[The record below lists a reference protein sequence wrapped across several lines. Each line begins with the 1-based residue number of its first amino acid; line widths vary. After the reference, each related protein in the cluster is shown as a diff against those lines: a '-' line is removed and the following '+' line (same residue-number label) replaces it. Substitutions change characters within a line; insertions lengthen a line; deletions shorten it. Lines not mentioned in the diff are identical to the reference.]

1 MVKPIEAYHI
11 PAMLPECITGLNIK
25 GDGIYVDVTFGGGG
39 HSRAILKELGPEGR
53 LYAFDQD
60 NDAVRN
66 LPDDERLVFINHNFK
81 YISQFLEYLKALPV
95 DGILADLGISSFQI
109 NEGDK
114 GFAHRLEGNLDM
126 RMDKS
131 GILSAS
137 NVVNLYTEAQLLK
150 VFRSYGEI
158 NNAYKLVQTIIEVR
172 KTNPIITINDFK
184 EAIKNCIPAREES
197 KYLSQVFQ
205 ALRIEVNEEM
215 QALET
220 LLNASTNLLK
230 KGGRLVVLSY
240 HSLEDR
246 LVKNFINSGNTEGE
260 VEKDFFGQT
269 NIPFKA
275 ITKKPMVPTDKEIA
289 ENKRARSAKLR
300 IAEKR

>member
-11 PAMLPECITGLNIK
+11 PAMLSECIEGLNIK

-39 HSRAILKELGPEGR
+39 HSKAILNALGPKGK

-81 YISQFLEYLKALPV
+81 YISQFLAYLNAIPV
-95 DGILADLGISSFQI
+95 DGIMADLGISSYQI

-126 RMDKS
+126 RMDKNAS
-131 GILSAS
+131 VSAS
-137 NVVNLYTEAQLLK
+137 GVVNSYTEAQLLK
-150 VFRSYGEI
+150 VFRTYGEI

-172 KTNPIITINDFK
+172 KTAPIITIADFK
-184 EAIKNCIPAREES
+184 TAIKNCTPPREES

-215 QALET
+215 KALET
-220 LLNASTNLLK
+220 MLTASTQLLK

-246 LVKNFINSGNTEGE
+246 IVKNFVNSGNVEGE

-275 ITKKPMVPTDKEIA
+275 ITKKPMVPTDQEIL
-289 ENKRARSAKLR
+289 ENKRVRSAKLR

>member
-1 MVKPIEAYHI
+1 MVKTTEAYHI
-11 PAMLPECITGLNIK
+11 PAMLSECIEGLNIK
-25 GDGIYVDVTFGGGG
+25 KDGIYVDVTFGGGG
-39 HSRAILKELGPEGR
+39 HTKEILKHLGPKGR

-60 NDAVRN
+60 NDAVQN

-81 YISQFLEYLKALPV
+81 YISQFLEYLKAAPV
-95 DGILADLGISSFQI
+95 DGILADLGISSYQI
-109 NEGDK
+109 NEAEK

-131 GILSAS
+131 GVLSAS
-137 NVVNLYTEAQLLK
+137 NVVNIYTEDQLLK
-150 VFRSYGEI
+150 VFRKYGEI
-158 NNAYKLVQTIIEVR
+158 ANAYNLVKTILDVR
-172 KTNPIITINDFK
+172 KTNPIITITDFK
-184 EAIKNCIPAREES
+184 TAIKNCTPAKEES

-220 LLNASTNLLK
+220 LLSNSTKLLK
-230 KGGRLVVLSY
+230 SGGRLVVLSY

-246 LVKNFINSGNTEGE
+246 LVKNFINSGNVEGI

-269 NIPFKA
+269 KIPFKA
-275 ITKKPMVPTDKEIA
+275 ITKKPMVPTEKEIS

-300 IAEKR
+300 IAEKI